1 MLIFAF
7 LLLQYNPAS
16 LAAAESVQVGA
27 FSTMPISAITP
38 PGWRPLTFDSIE
50 AKTAYFL
57 TRFEDRTVVQAVS
70 HGSASAY
77 YKKIDLSASE
87 WPIIKWQWRVSHVL
101 EKGNVL
107 RREGDDYPARIY
119 ISFAYDPARL
129 SGTDR
134 LKYKLYSLIHTE
146 PPPLAVLNYI
156 WDNHS
161 PPGTIVSNA
170 YSNRV
175 RMIVVES
182 GSAHVG
188 QWRSEQRNLFEDYK
202 KAFGEA
208 PGRITGIAIM
218 TDTDNTG
225 ESATAWYG
233 DISLHKK

>member
-1 MLIFAF
+1 M
-7 LLLQYNPAS
+7 
-16 LAAAESVQVGA
+16 
-27 FSTMPISAITP
+27 
-38 PGWRPLTFDSIE
+38 
-50 AKTAYFL
+50 
-57 TRFEDRTVVQAVS
+57 
-70 HGSASAY
+70 
-77 YKKIDLSASE
+77 
-87 WPIIKWQWRVSHVL
+87 L

-119 ISFAYDPARL
+119 ISFTFDPDRL

-134 LKYKLYSLIHTE
+134 LKYKLYSLLHSE

-161 PPGTIVSNA
+161 PAGTIVNNA

-182 GSAHVG
+182 GSAHLG

-218 TDTDNTG
+218 TDTDNTA